1 MSETHVGW
9 RMVVVGAV
17 VPVAMTLLLACE
29 PSERGDKADLGSQ
42 VDMPEVDAAPIEQIQ
57 LGSLS
62 PGSGGTAGGTTLTL
76 TGSGFRSGAV
86 VRVGGTIASN
96 LQVSADG
103 TTITCTTPARRGKP
117 GLVDVL
123 VTNPSGLSATQ
134 SQSFRYFLSTLAYD
148 VPTALTGTD
157 TGPRSVGVADLNKD
171 GFPEIIVVF
180 QTSST
185 VQVHKNNGSGAFGVS
200 VSRTVGS
207 SPLGLVIADL
217 DGNGNLDVATASAG
231 ASLVSVLLGDGLGS
245 VATAVNSP
253 TGGGQPVSLIALDAN
268 GDGSLDLLTANS
280 AAAMNGNLGLLLGN
294 KTAAFTLGS
303 AIGTAAATL
312 IGLTAADLDGN
323 GKVDA
328 VGVHRLNQLGV
339 SNVSVLQNRGV
350 ATAPLFALTSAKT
363 NQINPNAVGSG
374 DFNRDGLGDVVVTN
388 DVAATGKLTY
398 LQGASGAQ
406 LGDAGA
412 AGSYDLD
419 GTPTALA
426 VADLDGDG
434 FLDVI
439 VANTSGVSGNLSLLR
454 GKGNSS
460 FQNSQRVD
468 FPGVIRP
475 AGIAIGD
482 VDQDG
487 ILDLVVTDQP
497 SVGAGSVVIRRGIGM

>member
-1 MSETHVGW
+1 M
-9 RMVVVGAV
+9 
-17 VPVAMTLLLACE
+17 
-29 PSERGDKADLGSQ
+29 
-42 VDMPEVDAAPIEQIQ
+42 
-57 LGSLS
+57 
-62 PGSGGTAGGTTLTL
+62 
-76 TGSGFRSGAV
+76 
-86 VRVGGTIASN
+86 
-96 LQVSADG
+96 
-103 TTITCTTPARRGKP
+103 
-117 GLVDVL
+117 
-123 VTNPSGLSATQ
+123 
-134 SQSFRYFLSTLAYD
+134 
-148 VPTALTGTD
+148 
-157 TGPRSVGVADLNKD
+157 
-171 GFPEIIVVF
+171 
-180 QTSST
+180 
-185 VQVHKNNGSGAFGVS
+185 
-200 VSRTVGS
+200 
-207 SPLGLVIADL
+207 
-217 DGNGNLDVATASAG
+217 
-231 ASLVSVLLGDGLGS
+231 
-245 VATAVNSP
+245 
-253 TGGGQPVSLIALDAN
+253 SLIALDAN

-280 AAAMNGNLGLLLGN
+280 AAAINGNLGLLLGN

-312 IGLTAADLDGN
+312 IGLTATDLDGN

-439 VANTSGVSGNLSLLR
+439 VANTSGVSGNLSLFR
-454 GKGNSS
+454 GKGNGT
-460 FQNSQRVD
+460 FQISQRVD

-475 AGIAIGD
+475 AGIAVGD

-487 ILDLVVTDQP
+487 MLDLVVTDQP